1 MNARTARSPLRS
13 ALLRLLVPLT
23 ALAAMAAFAS
33 LEVDPAGAAETGYL
47 AVLATAVLLAVA
59 FLAPGPAAE
68 LGLGATLA
76 VAAVWAFPQGA
87 GRGAVLGLLLV
98 ALLAVA
104 AARALSRGAT
114 ERKDLPPALTVPL
127 ALGAQ
132 VLLRGD
138 LLFDPEPS
146 LRTLVALLVL
156 PLTGAVAVTVLSER
170 HGRTLPLLAAGAA
183 VAIAPG
189 WNVASTLGLVTL
201 AAGSVLGRADTGRW
215 VKAAAALPFLVTI
228 AWEPG
233 PGLAA
238 AACGLGAWRPRVAAA
253 VAVPLAA
260 ALHWIPW
267 GAEGAMDGGLRQLFW
282 LPLLLPGIV
291 LPDRERAWNV
301 LTVALIAA
309 TVPLVPDRAVLAA
322 PLGLA
327 ALSLRRQEPVLAPQ
341 RVWTAAVL
349 AGTALLAS
357 YPWMREVPLA
367 EALSLLGLPPGPLL
381 AALVA
386 AAFLALVA
394 ADVWIGRRPEA
405 VFRLPVPEV
414 LTGAALFAAL
424 LAGLPSPGTPLLP
437 PEMPVL
443 IDAGRPVWEVDLP
456 RERVESVVVE
466 SSLGNGAGL
475 APGTPV
481 ALLRLWNPAGRTLD
495 RTLRAGEDT
504 GEWAAQR
511 PDVARAGA
519 PAPRPWVCWVAGD
532 FFAQRYRSRWEL
544 PRPEPFARLRI
555 ELAPGLPPG
564 LVLAIH
570 QLEIRR

>member
-1 MNARTARSPLRS
+1 VNARPARSSLRS
-13 ALLRLLVPLT
+13 ALLRLLVPLA
-23 ALAAMAAFAS
+23 ALAALAAFAS

-47 AVLATAVLLAVA
+47 AVLATAVLLAAA
-59 FLAPGPAAE
+59 FLAPWPAAE
-68 LGLGATLA
+68 LGVGAALA
-76 VAAVWAFPQGA
+76 VAAVWSLPQGA
-87 GRGAVLGLLLV
+87 GRGAGLGLLLV

-104 AARALSRGAT
+104 AARALAPGAT
-114 ERKDLPPALTVPL
+114 DRKDLPPALTVPL
-127 ALGAQ
+127 ALGGQ
-132 VLLRGD
+132 VLFRGD
-138 LLFDPEPS
+138 LLFDPEPGV
-146 LRTLVALLVL
+146 RTLVALLVL
-156 PLTGAVAVTVLSER
+156 PLAGAAAVTILSER
-170 HGRTLPLLAAGAA
+170 HGRALPLLAAGAA

-189 WNVASTLGLVTL
+189 WNVASTLGLMTL
-201 AAGSVLGRADTGRW
+201 AAGSVLARSDASRW
-215 VKAAAALPFLVTI
+215 IKAAAALPFLVSI

-238 AACGLGAWRPRVAAA
+238 AVCGLGAWRPRVAAA

-267 GAEGAMDGGLRQLFW
+267 GAEGATDGGLRQLFW
-282 LPLLLPGIV
+282 LPLLLPGVV
-291 LPDRERAWNV
+291 LPDRERAWTV
-301 LTVALIAA
+301 LTAALIAA
-309 TVPLVPDRAVLAA
+309 TVPLIPDRAVLAA

-327 ALSLRRQEPVLAPQ
+327 ALSLRREDAVLAPQ
-341 RVWTAAVL
+341 RVWSAAVL

-367 EALSLLGLPPGPLL
+367 EALSLLGLSPGPLL

-386 AAFLALVA
+386 AAFLILA
-394 ADVWIGRRPEA
+394 AAGSRSAPASRSPLPEA
-405 VFRLPVPEV
+405 

-424 LAGLPSPGTPLLP
+424 LAGLPSPGTPLLS

-481 ALLRLWNPAGRTLD
+481 ALLRLRDSAGRTLE

-511 PDVARAGA
+511 PDVARDGA

-532 FFAQRYRSRWEL
+532 FFAQRYRSRWEV
-544 PRPEPFARLRI
+544 PRPERFSRLRV
-555 ELAPGLPPG
+555 ERAPGLPAG
-564 LVLAIH
+564 LVLVVH
-570 QLEIRR
+570 QLEVRR

>member
-1 MNARTARSPLRS
+1 VNARPARSSLWS
-13 ALLRLLVPLT
+13 ALLRLLVPLA

-47 AVLATAVLLAVA
+47 AVLATAILLATA
-59 FLAPGPAAE
+59 FLAPWPAAE
-68 LGLGATLA
+68 LGFGAALA
-76 VAAVWAFPQGA
+76 VAAVWALPQGA
-87 GRGAVLGLLLV
+87 GRGAGLGLLLV

-104 AARALSRGAT
+104 AARALAPGAT
-114 ERKDLPPALTVPL
+114 DRKDLPPALTVPL
-127 ALGAQ
+127 ALGGQ

-138 LLFDPEPS
+138 LLFDPEPGV
-146 LRTLVALLVL
+146 RTLVALLVL
-156 PLTGAVAVTVLSER
+156 PLAGAAAVTILSER
-170 HGRTLPLLAAGAA
+170 HGRTLPLLAAGTA

-189 WNVASTLGLVTL
+189 WDVASTLGLITL
-201 AAGSVLGRADTGRW
+201 AAGSVLGRSDTSRW
-215 VKAAAALPFLVTI
+215 IKAAAVLPFLVSI

-238 AACGLGAWRPRVAAA
+238 AVCGLGAWRPRVAAA

-267 GAEGAMDGGLRQLFW
+267 GAEGATDGGLRQLFW
-282 LPLLLPGIV
+282 LPLLLPGVV

-301 LTVALIAA
+301 LTAALIAA
-309 TVPLVPDRAVLAA
+309 TVPLIPDRAVLAA

-327 ALSLRRQEPVLAPQ
+327 ALSLRREDAVLAPQ
-341 RVWTAAVL
+341 RVWTAATL
-349 AGTALLAS
+349 TGTALLAS

-386 AAFLALVA
+386 AAFLILA
-394 ADVWIGRRPEA
+394 AAGWWSETA
-405 VFRLPVPEV
+405 SRLPAHV

-424 LAGLPSPGTPLLP
+424 LAGLPSPGTPLLS

-443 IDAGRPVWEVDLP
+443 IDAGRPLWEVDLP

-481 ALLRLWNPAGRTLD
+481 ALLRLRDAAGRTLD

-532 FFAQRYRSRWEL
+532 FLAQRYRSRWEVPRTERFTRLQIERAPNL
-544 PRPEPFARLRI
+544 PA
-555 ELAPGLPPG
+555 G

-570 QLEIRR
+570 QLEVRR